1 MGSGYHLLK
10 TQTKEKPMAF
20 PGSPNTTKGALIGLD
35 IANPI
40 ASVIVFQYNPLK
52 MTRTLDAQTAGGGG
66 SIYETQRLKG
76 APVET
81 IQLEIELDAVD
92 KLEEGDDTASSLG
105 IYPQLSA
112 LEMLVYPKS
121 ALVIANT
128 VLLGLGTIEVVPPIG
143 PLTLFIWGPQR
154 VLPVQ
159 ITNFTINEEAF
170 DVNLNPIQAKVDLSL
185 RVLSYNDLSLTHPGY
200 YIFLTHQVVK
210 EVFATIG
217 SIGDISNL
225 GDTIPF

>member
-1 MGSGYHLLK
+1 M
-10 TQTKEKPMAF
+10 TF
-20 PGSPNTTKGALIGLD
+20 PGSPKTTKGALIGLD
-35 IANPI
+35 AANPV
-40 ASVIVFQYNPLK
+40 ASVVVFQYNPLK
-52 MTRTLDAQTAGGGG
+52 MTRSLQPQTSGSEG
-66 SIYETQRLKG
+66 SIFETQRLKG

-81 IQLEIELDAVD
+81 IRLEIELDAAD
-92 KLEEGDDTASSLG
+92 KLEEGDGIASSLG

-128 VLLGLGTIEVVPPIG
+128 VLLGLGTIEVVPPMG

-159 ITNFTINEEAF
+159 IKEFSINEEAYNT
-170 DVNLNPIQAKVDLSL
+170 NLNPIQAKVNLSL
-185 RVLSYNDLSLTHPGY
+185 QVLSYNDLSLKHPGY
-200 YIFLTHQVVK
+200 YLFLTHQVVK

-217 SIGDISNL
+217 SISDIGNL